1 MIGLATFFS
10 FKLKKKKKSNPY
22 KRHTQIARHLF
33 HESSG
38 YLKLR
43 YELRGLTFCLA
54 ILPYLLFLPILFLYL
69 TLPLFFLSFLL
80 LFKYSCLHFPATTH
94 PCSTHPHLPPSILP
108 SFASVYGS
116 FIHAPSLFLNENNIL
131 TKVTCLAYFHI
142 I

>member
-69 TLPLFFLSFLL
+69 TRSLYSFSLPYPSPFLSFFFIVVQVQLSPFPRHYPPLL
-80 LFKYSCLHFPATTH
+80 YPSPPPTLNPTLLRLCLWVLYTCSFPF
-94 PCSTHPHLPPSILP
+94 S
-108 SFASVYGS
+108 
-116 FIHAPSLFLNENNIL
+116 
-131 TKVTCLAYFHI
+131 
-142 I
+142 